1 MGNMKTKKISI
12 EVTVS
17 GGSTLFAAVK
27 IWQRQMNSV
36 PYEEW
41 KGVQAKNTERL
52 LDKLMKA
59 GL

>member
-1 MGNMKTKKISI
+1 MKTKKISI

-17 GGSTLFAAVK
+17 EGSTLFAAVK

-41 KGVQAKNTERL
+41 KGVQAKNTETL
-52 LDKLMKA
+52 LDKLIKA
-59 GL
+59 GI

>member
-1 MGNMKTKKISI
+1 MNNMKTKKISI

-17 GGSTLFAAVK
+17 EGSTLFAAVK
-27 IWQRQMNSV
+27 IWQRKMNSV

-41 KGVQAKNTERL
+41 KGVQAKNTERQ

>member
-1 MGNMKTKKISI
+1 MKTKKISI

-17 GGSTLFAAVK
+17 EASTLFAAVK

-41 KGVQAKNTERL
+41 KGVQAKNTEIL
-52 LDKLMKA
+52 LDKLTKA
-59 GL
+59 GI